1 MSKNI
6 RRQPQTTTYQTNVGL
21 ALSDALSKNE
31 IREENAVAARAHQD
45 HAFTNQVDDEPGTH
59 APLGLDPSAASQVS
73 GNTLFDEVFNLSSI
87 GQLTV
92 LRALANSALYSAIM
106 SAHTRVSWDGPTE
119 DDGTL
124 NAAELKRLAYYES
137 LPVRINQQRALYEY
151 AAKEAFTLSSSEF
164 DAPMDFDTMFDFAA
178 NNASQQQVNDDL
190 PDDVLE
196 ALGITRAQLKVID
209 ADEQKRQAR
218 RDADLRASLKDLRS
232 SIAAEIGGLVPD
244 LGNDEV
250 TTTFTA
256 EQHVKLYEKA
266 VKKLQAKM
274 AQLLGIRHRYDGALG
289 DAMLLASD
297 VKTLDKAYAAFRR
310 RNSAELRDAA

>member
-6 RRQPQTTTYQTNVGL
+6 RRQSQTTTYQTNVGL
-21 ALSDALSKNE
+21 ALSDALNKNE
-31 IREENAVAARAHQD
+31 VREENTVAARAHQD

-73 GNTLFDEVFNLSSI
+73 GNTVFDEVFNLSSV

-92 LRALANSALYSAIM
+92 LRSMANSALYSAIM
-106 SAHTRVSWDGPTE
+106 AAHTRVSWDGPTE
-119 DDGTL
+119 DDGAL

-137 LPVRINQQRALYEY
+137 LPARINQNRALYEY
-151 AAKEAFTLSSSEF
+151 AAKEAFALSSSEF
-164 DAPMDFDTMFDFAA
+164 DAPMDFDTMFDFACT
-178 NNASQQQVNDDL
+178 NASQQNANDDL

-196 ALGITRAQLKVID
+196 ALGITRAQLKLID
-209 ADEQKRQAR
+209 TDEQKRQAR
-218 RDADLRASLKDLRS
+218 RDADLRASLKDLRGP
-232 SIAAEIGGLVPD
+232 IAAEIGGLVPD

-250 TTTFTA
+250 TESFTA

-297 VKTLDKAYAAFRR
+297 VKTLDKAYVAFRR